1 MKVKSLG
8 KDWFIREL
16 DRVPSKDEEFEL
28 SDERAKALSTC
39 DNNAKQPLVEI
50 IEAKKEV
57 KVETKVEVKEK
68 PKKKGK

>member
-8 KDWFIREL
+8 IENIKIIEL
-16 DRVPSKDEEFEL
+16 DRVPSKGEIFEL

-39 DNNAKQPLVEI
+39 DNALGMPVVEI
-50 IEAKKEV
+50 VKE
-57 KVETKVEVKEK
+57 ETKEEPKK

>member
-16 DRVPSKDEEFEL
+16 DRVPSKDEEFDLPE
-28 SDERAKALSTC
+28 DRAKALSTC

-50 IEAKKEV
+50 IEAKKEI
-57 KVETKVEVKEK
+57 KEEVKEK

>member
-50 IEAKKEV
+50 IEAKKEI
-57 KVETKVEVKEK
+57 KEEVKEK